1 MVALF
6 DTVDAMRRQ
15 VRSWRVGGKR
25 VGLVP
30 TMGALHAGHISLVD
44 AARRTCD
51 IVVTTIFVNPTQF
64 SPTEDFGKYPRTLDA
79 DRAMLD
85 TAGCDAVFVPSPGE
99 MYPPG
104 YSTFVAPPACSRV
117 LEGEFRPGH
126 FRGVC
131 SVVLKLFLAVPADVA
146 VFGQKDFQQA
156 LVIRKMV
163 EDLNLPIEIDVRPT
177 VREFDGL
184 AMSSRNRYLSTTER
198 NVGLSLSRAL
208 QIAESRR
215 QDPSV
220 TVDQLESAMRE
231 ELRSAGVRRIDYAT
245 IRSPET
251 LEPVANAQEASVGL
265 IACFVGTTRLIDNR
279 VWPSLRAPAGC

>member
-85 TAGCDAVFVPSPGE
+85 AASCDAVFVPSPGE

-163 EDLNLPIEIDVRPT
+163 EDLNLPIEIKVRPT

-184 AMSSRNRYLSTTER
+184 ALSSRNRYLSPTER

-251 LEPVANAQEASVGL
+251 LEPVAHPQEASVGL

-279 VWPSLRAPAGC
+279 VWPSLRAPA

>member
-6 DTVDAMRRQ
+6 DTVDSIRGQ
-15 VRSWRVGGKR
+15 VRAWRTSGKR

-51 IVVTTIFVNPTQF
+51 VVVTTIFVNPTQF
-64 SPTEDFGKYPRTLDA
+64 GPTEDLGKYPRTLDA

-85 TAGCDAVFVPSPGE
+85 AAGCDAVFVPSPLE
-99 MYPPG
+99 MYPAG
-104 YSTFVAPPACSRV
+104 FSTYVAPPACARM

-163 EDLNLPIEIDVRPT
+163 SDLNLPIEIEVQPT
-177 VREFDGL
+177 VREVDGL
-184 AMSSRNRYLSTTER
+184 ALSSRNRYLSSSER
-198 NVGLSLSRAL
+198 NTALSLSRAL

-215 QDPSV
+215 KDPRV
-220 TVDQLESAMRE
+220 TVEELESAMRA
-231 ELRSAGVRRIDYAT
+231 ELRDAGVRRIDYAT
-245 IRSPET
+245 IRSPDT
-251 LEPVANAQEASVGL
+251 LEPLDDPQASSVGL

-279 VWPSLRAPAGC
+279 VWPSLRTV

>member
-6 DTVDAMRRQ
+6 DTIDAMRRQ

-163 EDLNLPIEIDVRPT
+163 EDLNLPIEIEVRPT

-184 AMSSRNRYLSTTER
+184 ALSSRNRYLSPTER
-198 NVGLSLSRAL
+198 SVGLSLSRAL

-220 TVDQLESAMRE
+220 TVDRLESAMRE

-251 LEPVANAQEASVGL
+251 LEPVANSQEASVGL

-279 VWPSLRAPAGC
+279 VWPSLRAPA

>member
-6 DTVDAMRRQ
+6 DTVDAIRRQ
-15 VRSWRVGGKR
+15 VRTWKVSGKR

-44 AARRTCD
+44 AARRSCD
-51 IVVTTIFVNPTQF
+51 VVVTTIFVNPTQF
-64 SPTEDFGKYPRTLDA
+64 GPTEDFGKYPRTLDA

-85 TAGCDAVFVPSPGE
+85 TAGCDAVFVPMPEE

-104 YSTFVAPPACSRV
+104 FSTYVAPPACARM

-163 EDLNLPIEIDVRPT
+163 EDLNLPIEIEVQPT
-177 VREFDGL
+177 MREFDGL
-184 AMSSRNRYLSTTER
+184 AMSSRNRYLSPIER
-198 NVGLSLSRAL
+198 NVALSLSRAL
-208 QIAESRR
+208 QIAELRR
-215 QDPSV
+215 KEPDV
-220 TVDQLESAMRE
+220 TVDQLESAMHA
-231 ELRSAGVRRIDYAT
+231 ELRDAGVRRIDYAT

-251 LEPVANAQEASVGL
+251 LEPATDPRAASVGL
-265 IACFVGTTRLIDNR
+265 MACFVGSTRLIDNR
-279 VWPSLRAPAGC
+279 VWPSLRAV